1 MGSIEIRSFKCRVC
15 GCSKFSYMHGVS
27 LMYCNQCSSVF
38 FDEQQ
43 FSLPD
48 IGFKKLINDE
58 YVEPVEPKNI
68 HGTDTGYDLFSI
80 ESKIVKPGV
89 TEMIKTG
96 ICVQFPFGMGAEVR
110 PRSGLAYKHGIMVTN
125 SPGTI
130 DNEYR
135 NEIRVLLYNSG
146 KEDYEVKVHDKIAQ
160 LVFEYTVLPTLIE
173 VKEFGDETSRNL
185 GGFGSTGE

>member
-1 MGSIEIRSFKCRVC
+1 MIKFKCRVC
-15 GCSKFSYMHGVS
+15 GCPDFSYIDGTP
-27 LMYCNQCSSVF
+27 LMYCNHCSSVF
-38 FDEQQ
+38 NDEKK
-43 FSLPD
+43 FSLPN

-58 YVEPVEPKNI
+58 YAKPIEPKNA
-68 HGTDTGYDLFSI
+68 HNTDTGYDMFSI
-80 ESKIVKPGV
+80 ETKIIEPGK

-96 ICVQFPFGMGAEVR
+96 ICIQFPFGIGAEVR

-130 DNEYR
+130 DTEYR
-135 NEIRVLLYNSG
+135 NEIRVLLYNSSD
-146 KEDYEVKVHDKIAQ
+146 EAYTINIHDKIAQ

-173 VKEFGDETSRNL
+173 VKNFDDETSRNL